1 MSLPRL
7 AMRLAASRALLNRT
21 LAGARVFDSAVDP
34 IDQTIADTRQPILVL
49 TTDEHEV
56 ELTGRALGSGITRCE
71 LVIEMAI
78 AARVEVPA
86 RDGLGEQITI
96 AIPHTDE
103 GMELTLDIMEHQ
115 VLSVLNRDD
124 NAWSRLWMKLV
135 PRVTRRL
142 SRRGA
147 SSENG
152 VRFAAR
158 QLVLACD
165 LVDEPVPGSSL
176 VAGTAWGDVLAA
188 MDADQVLAPI
198 AGMLRAEIAGNPLP
212 EWEQAAQTLGVPLE
226 VINQLGFL
234 PVLDQD
240 GNPVP
245 IAAVEM
251 DEEGNRET
259 ILDEEMALAEGG
271 PDGHP

>member
-1 MSLPRL
+1 MSLSRL
-7 AMRLAASRALLNRT
+7 AMRLAAARALTGRT

-34 IDQTIADTRQPILVL
+34 IDQTIAETRQPMIVL

-56 ELTGRALGSGITRCE
+56 EITGRALGSGNNRCE

-86 RDGLGEQITI
+86 RDGQGGQITI

-103 GMELTLDIMEHQ
+103 GMELTLDMMEHQ
-115 VLSVLNRDD
+115 VISVLNRDD
-124 NAWSRLWMKLV
+124 NIWSRVWLKMV

-147 SSENG
+147 SAENG
-152 VRFAAR
+152 IRFAAR

-165 LVDEPVPGSSL
+165 LIDEPVPGSSTA
-176 VAGTAWGDVLAA
+176 AGTGWGDMLAA
-188 MDADQVLAPI
+188 MEDDDVLAPI
-198 AGMLRAEIAGNPLP
+198 AGMLRDAISGSPLL
-212 EWEQAAQTLGVPLE
+212 EWAQAAQMLGVPLD
-226 VINQLGFL
+226 VIDQLGFL
-234 PVLDQD
+234 PTLDGD

-245 IAAVEM
+245 IDAVIL
-251 DEEGNRET
+251 DEEGDRET
-259 ILDEEMALAEGG
+259 ILDDGVAEPEGEPNG
-271 PDGHP
+271 DP